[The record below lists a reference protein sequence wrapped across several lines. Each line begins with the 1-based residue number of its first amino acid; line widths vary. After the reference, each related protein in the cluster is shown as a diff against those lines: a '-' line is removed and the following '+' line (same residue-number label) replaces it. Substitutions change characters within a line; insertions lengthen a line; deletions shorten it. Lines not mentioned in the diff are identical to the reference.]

1 MEHAVAVASNIS
13 EESQS
18 TRDILAMLSMLDYLI
33 AQTSPID
40 AISARCLVLARESLA
55 AAATRRTELH

>member
-1 MEHAVAVASNIS
+1 MEHAAVVTPNVS

-18 TRDILAMLSMLDYLI
+18 TRDILAMLAMLDYLI

-40 AISARCLVLARESLA
+40 AISARCLILARQSLA
-55 AAATRRTELH
+55 AAGGRRSGLH